1 MLYIKNLTG
10 DLQPIAVNFDPIAKV
25 EYSSNGESNNINL
38 TLPF

>member
-10 DLQPIAVNFDPIAKV
+10 DLQPIAVNFDPAPKL
-25 EYSSNGESNNINL
+25 ENNDNAEAGNINL